1 MSYYDGNELDS
12 WYDYRQAQLE
22 AAEWEEYEREK
33 EVQIQKALDSM
44 TEDEQTAVMYLN
56 NKLNKAAVDNS
67 YEETYTK
74 SAEEKKS
81 RQAIYNAVLEE
92 FNKATEKWPILK
104 NGF

>member
-1 MSYYDGNELDS
+1 MSYSGNELDS

-33 EVQIQKALDSM
+33 EIQVQKALDSM
-44 TEDEQTAVMYLN
+44 TSDEYKMVMELN
-56 NKLNKAAVDNS
+56 EKLLEAAKNNCYGEVF
-67 YEETYTK
+67 TK
-74 SAEEKKS
+74 SAEEQDL
-81 RQAIYNAVLEE
+81 RQARYDAALSE